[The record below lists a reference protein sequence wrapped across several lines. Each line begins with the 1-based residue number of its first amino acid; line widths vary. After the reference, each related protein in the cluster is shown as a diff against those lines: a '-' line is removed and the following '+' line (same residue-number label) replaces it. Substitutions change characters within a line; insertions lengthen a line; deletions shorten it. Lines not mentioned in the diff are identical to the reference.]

1 MAASSAQGTSP
12 WVHRHRRWLVAALI
26 GGAAFAGWS
35 LTRPKPAP
43 PSKAPLVQQVTA
55 LGRLTPQ
62 GGLVTLAVPAGTA
75 GGNEVVERW
84 FVEEGAE
91 IRKDEVLARLSSY
104 GQLSA
109 SLSQAQSNLASTKA
123 LLPFLEISKNR
134 GQLLYRDGAISEEE
148 LAKTSASI
156 ITKRAD
162 ISAAEAEVLRASKQL
177 HAAEIRSP
185 LDGNLIRIYSWPGMK
200 ETDQGLALVGRTGDM
215 QVWAQVFQSDVPR
228 LRIGQ
233 IARVTPESGGF
244 SGSLRA
250 SLASIIGV
258 VSARD
263 LFATNANND
272 VNARVVLVKLNLDP
286 ADRERVSR
294 LSGLNVTVR
303 FDP

>member
-200 ETDQGLALVGRTGDM
+200 ETDQGLALVARTGDM